1 MESNIHLAD
10 FQSLIFGIWQGTLIW
25 EGQSWINWYWFDFAK
40 HHHHWQVSKVRPR
53 AARAPKR
60 PPPLFKACW
69 AFSYKLYWQW
79 TLFLDNL
86 AKMPPN
92 ALGTWNITI
101 LHFCLSLWVF
111 SFVYV
116 YVKFMMASLSQIDIS
131 MLVCAEFPP
140 WCLLFWDGEVLMGG
154 FSFIFSAFFWCKC
167 LCVLSRW
174 YQDCTRNTL
183 RLSIYRCKWP

>member
-1 MESNIHLAD
+1 MESIIHLAD
-10 FQSLIFGIWQGTLIW
+10 FKSLIFGIWQGTLIW

-60 PPPLFKACW
+60 PPPLFKAW

-92 ALGTWNITI
+92 ALGTWIITI
-101 LHFCLSLWVF
+101 LHFCLK
-111 SFVYV
+111 VY
-116 YVKFMMASLSQIDIS
+116 
-131 MLVCAEFPP
+131 
-140 WCLLFWDGEVLMGG
+140 DGVPLPDRYFDACMRW
-154 FSFIFSAFFWCKC
+154 IFSIVPFILGWAGSNGGIFFY
-167 LCVLSRW
+167 LFFFLLV
-174 YQDCTRNTL
+174 
-183 RLSIYRCKWP
+183 